1 MPCPRQRY
9 VESILSSRSISG
21 ENLKLLN
28 VKYIMLVKEVDWAW
42 YRDVLEESDLEFVFD
57 SENLMLYRNPELVSR
72 FYGADNLFP
81 GALAPLGYDIIS
93 PVEYRAAASD
103 KRCTVFVPPNLDSS
117 DWLLDGEGAPLGFYA
132 AWENDGGK
140 VEYSRFRTYEVSYAI
155 SLASAVVI
163 AVVYSILRK
172 LLLEK

>member
-1 MPCPRQRY
+1 M
-9 VESILSSRSISG
+9 
-21 ENLKLLN
+21 
-28 VKYIMLVKEVDWAW
+28 D
-42 YRDVLEESDLEFVFD
+42 
-57 SENLMLYRNPELVSR
+57 
-72 FYGADNLFP
+72 
-81 GALAPLGYDIIS
+81 YDIIS

-103 KRCTVFVPPNLDSS
+103 KRYTVFIPPNLDSS
-117 DWLLDGEGAPLGFYA
+117 DWLLDGEGAPPGFYA

-163 AVVYSILRK
+163 VVVYLILRK